1 MFFICG
7 YDFYKDE
14 NTLNPSPLTTIQF
27 NSTKLENGIFSHWY
41 VTSDGNAEYS
51 SDPPTVWDYLTIMNA
66 NMNGTIQ
73 AGNISYL
80 EDNIDG
86 IKIKRRNVNDF
97 NWITLKYIPIQ
108 ELFESLE
115 FTFNDNLVQNSVEY
129 EYGFFPVSQ
138 GIEGNYIS
146 NTIFSKFNGVF
157 ICDLETI
164 YKFEKGVEYGTLE
177 QVQKVGI
184 FEPFGRKYP
193 VIVSNGLINYKKS
206 SLKGTIL
213 NDDFEET
220 KTIDRQKIVEKRE
233 NILKF
238 FNNKKAK
245 ILKDWNGNYFLMMIV
260 DSPKISFSNNYGMG
274 INYVNASWNEIGDPN
289 NQQDLYNSGIVSEA
303 N

>member
-14 NTLNPSPLTTIQF
+14 NALNPSPLNIAQY
-27 NSTKLENGIFSHWY
+27 NYTKLENGIFSHWY
-41 VTSDGNAEYS
+41 VTADGNAQYTS
-51 SDPPTVWDYLTIMNA
+51 FPPTVWDYLTIMNA
-66 NMNGTIQ
+66 NMDGNLQ

-80 EDNIDG
+80 IDNVDG
-86 IKIKRRNVNDF
+86 IKIKRRNINDF
-97 NWITLKYIPIQ
+97 NWITIKYIPIQ

-115 FTFNDNLVQNSVEY
+115 FTFNDNLAQNGIEY

-146 NTIFSKFNGVF
+146 NTVFSKFNGVF
-157 ICDLETI
+157 VCDMDTI
-164 YKFEKGVEYGTLE
+164 YKFNKGVEYGNLE

-193 VIVSNGLINYKKS
+193 VVVSNGLINYAKS
-206 SLKGTIL
+206 SLKGIIL
-213 NDDFEET
+213 NDDFDKE
-220 KTIDRQKIVEKRE
+220 KIIDRKKIVEKRN
-233 NILKF
+233 NILNF

-245 ILKDWNGNYFLMMIV
+245 ILKDWNGNYFLMVII
-260 DSPKISFSNNYGMG
+260 DSPTFNFNNNYGMG
-274 INYVNASWNEIGDPN
+274 FGSINASWTEIGNPN
-289 NQQDLYNSGIVSEA
+289 NQQDLYNSGIITEA